1 MRKLTL
7 LLFFISTTIFSA
19 DNKTGS
25 EIKEVIVYLNGAQ
38 ITRLAPIYLE
48 SGINEIILND
58 LSPKIDENSIQIS
71 GLGDAS
77 ILSINYNINYLDKK
91 KESKEVND
99 LINEIKLIE
108 RKIALQKNLIKGLNE
123 EEELL
128 ITNRKL
134 VNENQS
140 VTLAKIQE
148 FSKYY
153 RERIE
158 MINTKIFDAN
168 ILINEF
174 DNVLRNYNKQLTE
187 ISSNTKEKRG
197 EIKIKLDATKST
209 LLNLTVK
216 YHVSSAGWFPVYDIK
231 AKSTKAPLNLK
242 YRAHLY
248 QKTGEDW
255 SNVKITLSTGDPTI
269 NNNKPELETH
279 FLDFSNKFTN
289 NKNTAIQSYTKKYNP
304 MIKRVVGTIVDEK
317 GQPLSGVNVIVK
329 GTSNGTTTDFDGEYS
344 IDIEHGEELAY
355 SYVGFSSHESPIYSS
370 VMNIQLTESIELL
383 EEVVTIGYGTARNR
397 KGSVASVLQGRAAG
411 VPVRVRGASSVK
423 NDNKILYVVDGIP
436 MEDISYLDPNEIKSM
451 DVLKDSSATSIYGAR
466 ATNGVVVVTTREY
479 IEDENIMNKQFI
491 IKKSYSIASVNNIT
505 VIDIDTFELPT
516 TYEYLAAPIIN
527 ENVFLIA
534 EINNWEHLDLLP
546 GEANVYFDG
555 SYGGKTYINPSQTS
569 EELRIS
575 LGVDSN
581 IIVSRKQVNDLKDIS
596 FVGNTRIVN
605 KTYELTL
612 KNNKDS
618 EVIVNLLDRI
628 PISQNKEIKVDKTE
642 YGDANYNSKKG
653 ILQWDI
659 TLSPSENIKKEISF
673 QLKYPKEKRVNL

>member
-1 MRKLTL
+1 MKKLTL
-7 LLFFISTTIFSA
+7 LLLFIATTVFSA
-19 DNKTGS
+19 DKKTES

-38 ITRLAPIYLE
+38 ITRLAPIHLQ
-48 SGINEIILND
+48 SGISEIILND
-58 LSPKIDENSIQIS
+58 LSPEIDENSIQIS

-77 ILSINYNINYLDKK
+77 ILSISYNINYLDKK

-99 LINEIKLIE
+99 LIDKIKLIE

-128 ITNRKL
+128 VTNRKL
-134 VNENQS
+134 VNESQS

-148 FSKYY
+148 FSQYY
-153 RERIE
+153 RGRIE
-158 MINTKIFDAN
+158 VINTNIFDAN
-168 ILINEF
+168 ILINEYE
-174 DNVLRNYNKQLTE
+174 NILRDYNKQLSE
-187 ISSNTKEKRG
+187 ISSNKKVKRG
-197 EIKIKLDATKST
+197 EIKIKLDNSKST
-209 LLNLTVK
+209 LLNLEVK
-216 YHVSSAGWFPVYDIK
+216 YHVSSAGWFPVYDVK
-231 AKSTKAPLNLK
+231 AKSTKDPLNLK

-279 FLDFSNKFTN
+279 FLDFSNKFTS
-289 NKNTAIQSYTKKYNP
+289 NKNNAIQSYTKKYNP

-317 GQPLSGVNVIVK
+317 GQPLPGVNVIVK
-329 GTSNGTTTDFDGEYS
+329 GTTNGTTTDFDGEYS
-344 IDIEHGEELAY
+344 IDIEHGEELVY
-355 SYVGFSSHESPIYSS
+355 SYVGFSTQESPIYSS
-370 VMNIQLTESIELL
+370 VMNLQLTESLEAL
-383 EEVVTIGYGTARNR
+383 EEVVTVGYGTARNR
-397 KGSVASVLQGRAAG
+397 KGSVASTLEGRVSGVQIRGTNSIKNEEILYIVDG
-411 VPVRVRGASSVK
+411 VPT
-423 NDNKILYVVDGIP
+423 NN
-436 MEDISYLDPNEIKSM
+436 ISYLDPNEIKSM
-451 DVLKDSSATSIYGAR
+451 DILKDSSATSIYGSR
-466 ATNGVVVVTTREY
+466 GLNGVVVVTTKEY
-479 IEDENIMNKQFI
+479 IEDENIINKQFI
-491 IKKSYSIASVNNIT
+491 INKPYTIASVNDIT

-555 SYGGKTYINPSQTS
+555 SYSGKTYINPSQTKK
-569 EELRIS
+569 ELKIS

-581 IIVSRKQVNDLKDIS
+581 IIVSRKQINNLKDKS

-605 KTYELTL
+605 KSYELTL

-618 EVIVNLLDRI
+618 DVIINLLDRI

-642 YGDANYNSKKG
+642 YGAANYDSKKG
-653 ILQWDI
+653 ILKWNI

-673 QLKYPKEKRVNL
+673 QLKYPKGKRINL